1 MVGAVR
7 FERTKSPAPK
17 AGAITKLRYAPM
29 PIWQG
34 MMELN
39 HRDDVQSVTVCH

>member
-1 MVGAVR
+1 MNTR
-7 FERTKSPAPK
+7 FQRPK
-17 AGAITKLRYAPM
+17 RRDLTKLAYIPM